1 MYERLQEELKARG
14 MSTYALSKK
23 TGIASNHLYRA
34 LGGKTTLF
42 PGWKARI
49 AEALSMDE
57 ADLFA
62 DGTPTQKDMIASRI
76 KTLKEELAR
85 LEKELAD
92 D

>member
-1 MYERLQEELKARG
+1 MYERLQAELKARG
-14 MSTYALSKK
+14 MSTYALAKK
-23 TGIASNHLYRA
+23 TGIGSNHLYSAFAGRI
-34 LGGKTTLF
+34 TLF

-62 DGTPTQKDMIASRI
+62 DGTPTQKDMIAIRI

-85 LEKELAD
+85 LEKELGD